1 MRRTATA
8 AALAAALAAP
18 AMADPAFTT
27 ITDAAALSFG
37 VASVALIAMLGFAT
51 RLALRGP
58 KR

>member
-1 MRRTATA
+1 MRRTAA
-8 AALAAALAAP
+8 AATAAALAAP

-37 VASVALIAMLGFAT
+37 LASVALIAVLGFAT